1 MCFRDRDRKLRGK
14 KRQPSTKGANPRF
27 AATQH
32 ARTPPQQLLCYYRFA
47 SLAFGISPISHSFLR
62 ACLLLQVVQ
71 LANRK
76 GFCKHALRAGAPLV
90 PVYIFGQTQLFYTF
104 TGRLQVC
111 V

>member
-1 MCFRDRDRKLRGK
+1 
-14 KRQPSTKGANPRF
+14 
-27 AATQH
+27 
-32 ARTPPQQLLCYYRFA
+32 
-47 SLAFGISPISHSFLR
+47 
-62 ACLLLQVVQ
+62 VQ